1 MKNLSTTTSYA
12 GHGCGALAG
21 VLIGIFILKNRKVDD
36 WVKKSLNFIKYTTIK
51 MYYHRVI
58 LNEFKMMNID
68 IMKIMY

>member
-36 WVKKSLNFIKYTTIK
+36 WVKNSLNLIEY
-51 MYYHRVI
+51 
-58 LNEFKMMNID
+58 LNV
-68 IMKIMY
+68 KI

>member
-36 WVKKSLNFIKYTTIK
+36 WVKSLKNLFN
-51 MYYHRVI
+51 I
-58 LNEFKMMNID
+58 LLLRFNI
-68 IMKIMY
+68 IESY